1 MVAQGINDL
10 TATTAPWELPYYQM
24 TMLLMLL
31 MMMLML
37 ECTSAD

>member
-10 TATTAPWELPYYQM
+10 TATIAPWEMSYYQM
-24 TMLLMLL
+24 TMLLMMLI
-31 MMMLML
+31 MMLML